1 MQIRKSEL
9 VKRDL
14 PINYNQLD
22 KNLFEKEFEKFF
34 EEVNSEIFQN
44 IYILSNG
51 ICFKNGILFDLFLN
65 KFNIGFENRIKLI
78 IKTLL
83 VLVSSFNTVK
93 INNGILITDHFSAG
107 IFHWFGD
114 VLQKLEALDGIKFD
128 LSEYVF
134 LIPKDF
140 ASTSSL
146 DSLKVYDVNYK
157 VVEKNHKILANRLL
171 VIPELAPSGNYRP
184 ELMQNMRNRF
194 KDFYNITPK
203 QKRIFITRSKALK
216 RKIINEDKLFQIL
229 KKFNFDILVFEDMS
243 FDEQYKCIAESN
255 LLVSLHGA
263 GLTHMLWLKKNSKV
277 LEIRAKKDLHNNC
290 FYSLSSAL
298 KLKYYYLLADKTNV
312 KSTQLTDFI
321 VDPLQFEELI
331 TQMIEE
337 INK

>member
-22 KNLFEKEFEKFF
+22 KNLFENEFKKFF
-34 EEVNSEIFQN
+34 DEVNSEVFQN

-51 ICFKNGILFDLFLN
+51 VCFKNGILFDLFLN
-65 KFNIGFENRIKLI
+65 KSNISFENRIKLV
-78 IKTLL
+78 IKTLF
-83 VLVSSFNTVK
+83 VLVSSFNTIK
-93 INNGILITDHFSAG
+93 INKAILITDHFSAG
-107 IFHWFGD
+107 FFHWFGD

-128 LSEYVF
+128 LSDYVF

-140 ASTSSL
+140 ASSFSL
-146 DSLKVYDVNYK
+146 DSLKVYDINYK

-194 KDFYNITPK
+194 KKFYNIIPN

-216 RKIINEDKLFQIL
+216 RRIINEDKLLQIL
-229 KKFNFDILVFEDMS
+229 KKFNFDVLVFEDMS

-277 LEIRAKKDLHNNC
+277 LEIREKKDSHNNC

-312 KSTQLTDFI
+312 KSTQLTDFM

-331 TQMIEE
+331 IQMIEE

>member
-22 KNLFEKEFEKFF
+22 KNLFENEFKKFF
-34 EEVNSEIFQN
+34 DEVNSEVFQN

-51 ICFKNGILFDLFLN
+51 VCFKNGILFDLFLN
-65 KFNIGFENRIKLI
+65 KFNISFENRIKLV
-78 IKTLL
+78 IKTLF
-83 VLVSSFNTVK
+83 VLVSSFNTIK
-93 INNGILITDHFSAG
+93 INKAILITDHFSAG
-107 IFHWFGD
+107 FFHWFGD

-128 LSEYVF
+128 LSDYVF

-140 ASTSSL
+140 ASSFSL
-146 DSLKVYDVNYK
+146 DSLKVYDINYK

-194 KDFYNITPK
+194 KKFYNIIPN

-216 RKIINEDKLFQIL
+216 RRIINEDKLLQIL
-229 KKFNFDILVFEDMS
+229 KKFNFDVLVFEDMS

-277 LEIRAKKDLHNNC
+277 LEIREKKDSHNNC

-312 KSTQLTDFI
+312 KSTQLTDFM

-331 TQMIEE
+331 IQMIEE

>member
-83 VLVSSFNTVK
+83 VFVSSFNTIK
-93 INNGILITDHFSAG
+93 INNAILITDHFSAG
-107 IFHWFGD
+107 FFHWFGD

-216 RKIINEDKLFQIL
+216 RTIINEDKLFQIL